1 MKDKVGIVAQAQT
14 KYMAAR
20 EEFSI
25 SEFVTEVV
33 EKLLKETGLKFEAQ
47 DGNHKGPT
55 IDKIVSC
62 SEDYWQGRTIS
73 DCFYHLEMGALGMS
87 VTKVAGDGASA
98 FYHGVVNILSGKS
111 KVVMLVSWRKESETV
126 GSIIENA
133 GLDPIYLRPLGLD
146 FLAVS
151 AMQANQY
158 MQKYGITEEQCAE
171 VVVKNRGNAFNNP
184 YAQEALKLTVD
195 DVMNSEM
202 LSSPIR
208 ALDRKPVSDG
218 ACAMI
223 LAGEDIAK
231 DLTNNPVWVAGM
243 ANCYDS
249 HYPGDR
255 DLFEC
260 KSLQIAAQKAYEMA
274 GITNPREEIDLAEI
288 SEEFSYQEPLWMEGL
303 GLCKRGEGGS
313 LIQDGITSIGGDLPV
328 NSSGGLLSGNPSQ
341 VAGMIR
347 VAEAYLQL
355 SGQAEQRQIAGA
367 EKALAHGCYGAGGQS
382 HCVVILNR

>member
-1 MKDKVGIVAQAQT
+1 
-14 KYMAAR
+14 
-20 EEFSI
+20 
-25 SEFVTEVV
+25 
-33 EKLLKETGLKFEAQ
+33 
-47 DGNHKGPT
+47 
-55 IDKIVSC
+55 
-62 SEDYWQGRTIS
+62 
-73 DCFYHLEMGALGMS
+73 
-87 VTKVAGDGASA
+87 
-98 FYHGVVNILSGKS
+98 
-111 KVVMLVSWRKESETV
+111 
-126 GSIIENA
+126 
-133 GLDPIYLRPLGLD
+133 
-146 FLAVS
+146 
-151 AMQANQY
+151 

-195 DVMNSEM
+195 DVMKSDM
-202 LSSPIR
+202 LSLPIK

-218 ACAMI
+218 ACVMI
-223 LAGEDIAK
+223 LAREDIAK
-231 DLTNNPVWVAGM
+231 DLTSNPVWVAGV

-313 LIQDGITSIGGDLPV
+313 LIQDGITRIDGDLPI
-328 NSSGGLLSGNPSQ
+328 NASGGILSGNPSQ
-341 VAGMIR
+341 VAGLIR

-355 SGQAEQRQIAGA
+355 SGQAGQRQIAGA

-382 HCVVILNR
+382 HSVVVLNR